1 MAAEPKSLA
10 ARMLARREFWVELDE
25 PRDGQ
30 PAAGR
35 RVKLRRP
42 AESKILSM
50 RHGVTLADVQDAAV
64 DWAGITE
71 ADLLGPQ
78 HGASDPVPFDADAW
92 RVWIADSVAM
102 AGRCAAR
109 MNEVITDH
117 IKQLGELR
125 GN

>member
-1 MAAEPKSLA
+1 MATEGKSLA
-10 ARMLARREFWVELDE
+10 ARILARREFWVVLDE
-25 PRDGQ
+25 QRPEL
-30 PAAGR
+30 

-64 DWAGITE
+64 DWAGVTE

-78 HGASDPVPFDADAW
+78 HGASDPVPFDAEAW
-92 RVWIADSVAM
+92 KVWVADSVVI

-109 MNEVITDH
+109 MNEVITAH
-117 IKQLGELR
+117 IQQLGELR